1 MTHAFEHLRELALL
15 DDVGLSYRFGP
26 QAISILVVCS
36 RLLRTQP
43 ISSDALTP
51 ESFVVEMKQLYAEY
65 VAGSRALN
73 EAMDQYADAAKR
85 SDLVAAQNVLHG
97 FLASSNARSI
107 AASQRLALSPWV
119 ANDA

>member
-51 ESFVVEMKQLYAEY
+51 ESFVVEVKQLYAEY

>member
-43 ISSDALTP
+43 ISSHALTP
-51 ESFVVEMKQLYAEY
+51 ESFVVEVKQLYAEY